1 MTSLIFEAYGDLKVV
16 ASRGTQ
22 ADLGR
27 TGASWRIGQSI
38 VSVFSQRGWSRC
50 EWMHAHRACFL
61 RKSAA
66 KEIVNATGSSGGW
79 AIN

>member
-27 TGASWRIGQSI
+27 TGAS
-38 VSVFSQRGWSRC
+38 
-50 EWMHAHRACFL
+50 
-61 RKSAA
+61 
-66 KEIVNATGSSGGW
+66 
-79 AIN
+79 